1 MICEAW
7 TNTEI
12 TNAELSIEGYNL
24 EVELRRDREDTLN
37 GIGGGLIIYTKKGLV
52 IRKNSKFDSIKFN
65 QFCALTIMA
74 KDPLHI
80 LLVYRPPNSGT
91 QNTNELCS
99 ILDRAGENT
108 IIIGDFNAPDIDWD
122 HGQAGPRGRKI
133 FTAAVEAN
141 MDQLVNFS
149 THRGGNKLDLV
160 LTNCPQRI
168 LSVSEE
174 GKLGN
179 SDHSTI
185 LVTAEIAPA
194 RGGESERRRNW
205 KKGDYE
211 AIRKR
216 LREIEWEETLGSGS
230 TEENWN
236 KFKNI
241 VENCVNDHVPYYK
254 AFNNSRPRWMSKEI
268 TSLIRRKRA
277 AWKSY
282 KLYPSAENAEKYN
295 SLEKEVKN
303 KVRKSKRKMER
314 ELTREDDSRGKNFTR
329 YIKSKM
335 KTRTGIGPLKNNE
348 GQLVSDNKEMACILN
363 NFFSSVFTKED
374 KENLPQKEKET
385 NVEIGE
391 VTVTREKIMKK
402 IDKLRK
408 DSAPGP
414 DGIHPMLLKETKY
427 EISKPLCII
436 FEQSLQSGEVPA
448 DWRVAA
454 VTAIYKKGTKSEPGN
469 YRPVSLTSVAC
480 KLIEGIIKD
489 KLMDHLLENKL
500 INDSQHG
507 FLPGRSCA
515 TNVVQFMDVVTKI
528 IDKGNPAD
536 IFYLDFAKAFDKV
549 PHERLL
555 LKLAAKG
562 VAGRILKWIRNW
574 LTGRTQWVVLNGAK
588 SESSN
593 VDSGM
598 PQGTILGPPLFTVHI
613 DDIDLVAMLA
623 EILIKFA
630 DDTKGAK
637 EITCEGDRR
646 ILQEIL
652 DNLQKWASTWGMEF
666 NTSKCKIMHV
676 GRGNPGYTYYLN
688 GTELSTTEEEIDVGI
703 TVQKSLKPGR
713 HCEKAANR
721 ATAILKLILRNFH
734 YRDRNVFMKL
744 YKQYVRPHLEYSS
757 PAWSPSSRA
766 DIEKLE
772 AVQRKALS
780 QVAGLQGKSYEQRC
794 EELKLESLEERRKKQ
809 DMKLVHSMLLGK
821 GNIRCETLFEK
832 ASNRQG
838 ARTRNTDGVNNL
850 KQPMARTELR
860 KNSFAVRTINQW
872 NGLPEDLKSCT
883 TTEQFKRQIKN
894 LQ

>member
-1 MICEAW
+1 
-7 TNTEI
+7 
-12 TNAELSIEGYNL
+12 
-24 EVELRRDREDTLN
+24 
-37 GIGGGLIIYTKKGLV
+37 
-52 IRKNSKFDSIKFN
+52 
-65 QFCALTIMA
+65 
-74 KDPLHI
+74 
-80 LLVYRPPNSGT
+80 
-91 QNTNELCS
+91 
-99 ILDRAGENT
+99 
-108 IIIGDFNAPDIDWD
+108 
-122 HGQAGPRGRKI
+122 
-133 FTAAVEAN
+133 
-141 MDQLVNFS
+141 
-149 THRGGNKLDLV
+149 
-160 LTNCPQRI
+160 
-168 LSVSEE
+168 
-174 GKLGN
+174 
-179 SDHSTI
+179 
-185 LVTAEIAPA
+185 
-194 RGGESERRRNW
+194 
-205 KKGDYE
+205 
-211 AIRKR
+211 
-216 LREIEWEETLGSGS
+216 
-230 TEENWN
+230 
-236 KFKNI
+236 
-241 VENCVNDHVPYYK
+241 
-254 AFNNSRPRWMSKEI
+254 
-268 TSLIRRKRA
+268 
-277 AWKSY
+277 
-282 KLYPSAENAEKYN
+282 
-295 SLEKEVKN
+295 
-303 KVRKSKRKMER
+303 MER

>member
-91 QNTNELCS
+91 QNTDELCS